1 MGHDMRE
8 RINRALDRLVRVEIA
23 LGRRAVPAF
32 AACGYAGFTAAVVL
46 AIALTLHAGLS
57 LGVLFLMTAVG
68 ALTYIAVVAVTRMVT
83 GAPQLTYYHHEIA
96 IVASTALLLRALR
109 QPLLGYLDIT
119 VLGVG
124 SVLAFGRAGCLLVG
138 CCHGRPHRWGVRY
151 RAKHAAAGFPV
162 YLTGV
167 RLFPIQAIELLLVI
181 VVLVVGTAYVLRD
194 SPGDALTWYV
204 AVYGAGRLVL
214 EFARGDAGRR
224 YFAGFSEAQ
233 WTSAI
238 LMAAAAIAERMGVLP
253 FHVRDVVAAAGVAAA
268 MAVVAAR
275 RGLTRSPAHRL
286 WRADH
291 LKEVAEAIDRTF
303 ASASPAGQIHVSR
316 TSLGIQISGGR
327 LGGVDHY
334 ALSAAGGTMS
344 AETAATLA
352 DLILEL
358 RRHPSRHDLIRGREG
373 VFHLVAVAGQ
383 DLTASA

>member
-1 MGHDMRE
+1 MRE
-8 RINRALDRLVRVEIA
+8 RFNRILDRLVRTEVV
-23 LGRRAVPAF
+23 LGPRVFPAF
-32 AACGYAGFTAAVVL
+32 AACGYAGFTAAVAL
-46 AIALTLHAGLS
+46 AIALTRHAGLS
-57 LGVLFLMTAVG
+57 FIVLFLMTVAG
-68 ALTYIAVVAVTRMVT
+68 ALTYIAVVAVTRIVT

-96 IVASTALLLRALR
+96 IIASTALLLWALG
-109 QPLLGYLDIT
+109 QPLLVYLDIT

-138 CCHGRPHRWGVRY
+138 CCHGRPHRWGVCY

-167 RLFPIQAIELLLVI
+167 RLFPIQALELLLVV
-181 VVLVVGTAYVLRD
+181 VVLIVGTAYVLRGD
-194 SPGDALTWYV
+194 RPGEALTWYV
-204 AVYGAGRLVL
+204 AVYGAGRFCL

-233 WTSAI
+233 WTSAV
-238 LMAAAAIAERMGVLP
+238 LMCAAAVAERVDLLP
-253 FHVRDVVAAAGVAAA
+253 FHVRDVLAAAGVVAA

-275 RGLTRSPAHRL
+275 RRFLRSPVHRL
-286 WRADH
+286 RRADH
-291 LKEVAEAIDRTF
+291 LKEVAEAIERAF
-303 ASASPAGQIHVSR
+303 APTASTEQIHVSR

-334 ALSAAGGTMS
+334 ALSAVGSPMTD
-344 AETAATLA
+344 ETAATVA
-352 DLILEL
+352 ELILEL

-373 VFHLVAVAGQ
+373 VFHLVADSGQ